1 MYIHMCV
8 CVCIYSVCVYTHT
21 LCPGGSDGKESACN
35 EGDSG
40 LIPGSGDPLEGG
52 QVNSL
57 QYYCL
62 ENSMDRGVLQAT
74 WGCKESD
81 ISK

>member
-1 MYIHMCV
+1 MSK
-8 CVCIYSVCVYTHT
+8 CIYIISKHICMDMDTYGI
-21 LCPGGSDGKESACN
+21 PDGSNGKESACN